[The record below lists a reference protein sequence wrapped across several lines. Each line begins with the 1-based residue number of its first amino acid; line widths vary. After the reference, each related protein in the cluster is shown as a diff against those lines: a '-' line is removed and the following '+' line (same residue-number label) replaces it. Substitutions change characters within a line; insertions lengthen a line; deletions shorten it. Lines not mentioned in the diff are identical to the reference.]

1 MDGFLEAD
9 FARDVKEEKK
19 SKVLRNE
26 KKERVRKTHSGQR
39 ILSKLQREKLR
50 KRIL

>member
-1 MDGFLEAD
+1 MDGFLKED

-19 SKVLRNE
+19 SKILRKK
-26 KKERVRKTHSGQR
+26 KKERAGKPRAGQR
-39 ILSKLQREKLR
+39 ILSKLQREKLK